1 MRAPAELVIA
11 CKIGS
16 ASEEPIERKGMK
28 TWRVTVPAS
37 AAAKLTFGLAL
48 EAED

>member
-1 MRAPAELVIA
+1 MRAPAEPAIP

-16 ASEEPIERKGMK
+16 ASENLIERKGMK

-37 AAAKLTFGLAL
+37 AAAKLTFALAL